1 MSLRSVIAM
10 PKEERDALR
19 AADEAIHDRVE
30 ALIASG
36 VGRAKS
42 FTRTAGAIGVRR
54 EDIIAAY
61 WRHARK
67 LGW

>member
-10 PKEERDALR
+10 PKAERDALR

-30 ALIASG
+30 SLIATG

-42 FTRTAGAIGVRR
+42 FTRTAGAMGVRR

-61 WRHARK
+61 WRHARR

>member
-19 AADEAIHDRVE
+19 AADEAVHDRVE

-42 FTRTAGAIGVRR
+42 FTRTGAAMGCRR

>member
-1 MSLRSVIAM
+1 MSLRAVIAM

-19 AADEAIHDRVE
+19 AQDEAIHDRVE
-30 ALIASG
+30 SLIASG

-42 FTRTAGAIGVRR
+42 FTRTAGAMGVRR

>member
-30 ALIASG
+30 SMIASG

-42 FTRTAGAIGVRR
+42 FTRTGAARGWRR

>member
-30 ALIASG
+30 SMIASG

-42 FTRTAGAIGVRR
+42 FTRTAGAMGVRR

>member
-1 MSLRSVIAM
+1 MSLRAVIAM
-10 PKEERDALR
+10 PKEDRDALR

-30 ALIASG
+30 SLIASG

-42 FTRTAGAIGVRR
+42 FTRTAGAMGVRR

-61 WRHARK
+61 WRHLRK